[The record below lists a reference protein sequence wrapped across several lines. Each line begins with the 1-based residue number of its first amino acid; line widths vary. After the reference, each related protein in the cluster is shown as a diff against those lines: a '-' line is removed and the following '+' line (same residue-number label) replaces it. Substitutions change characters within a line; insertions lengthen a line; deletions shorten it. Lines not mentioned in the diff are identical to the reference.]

1 MPLAPRRLVT
11 WPGRYAVYFDGIDD
25 YVVITPF
32 TVYGWSEI
40 TIQEWIY
47 PYHPKAN
54 TTWSKFSMIGV
65 YIPDYTS
72 IFYGTNNRFD
82 YTWLSPQFVARKPDG
97 TPYVYEYNFVAYVN
111 NWINCVQRFTSA
123 REWSFW
129 LNASKKT
136 YATVPSDYMTVLERD
151 PNTSGSPAHYR
162 RFVLG
167 ANSIMSEWMKLMQF
181 QLLIYSR
188 ALSDSEIAFNYN
200 NPFNPVRDGLRVCLI
215 ADPKYIRDI
224 DGDGIL
230 EWIDLSGYC
239 ITEDSRGFF
248 DQGYVEVSM
257 VSSGEKILT
266 INGFSPIIRQY
277 KRYYNG
283 DVVVIGSRG
292 FVVGLTPEHKVL
304 VVPRKIVKTY
314 RRTQSMRRWLKK
326 DTHPPSF
333 NPLWVPASEV
343 NVWDYLVVPKP
354 AFPEEE
360 VFIEPFPKMHV
371 TKKLLIF
378 DAYLKGLSSREVVEK
393 YGFKA
398 NTVRTYYTRWRK
410 GQKLPERYVSVAG
423 KQLLDEDWATIFGWY
438 VAEGYVNV
446 NSGKILFTLGPDEEE
461 DAKQL
466 VRLLRG
472 KGLSPYFAKRKY
484 SVTVGVSSKPFAH
497 FLVENFGTGA
507 LQKKIPA
514 WMFNAKTNIIQAF
527 LKAYGKGDGWIRRKN
542 KGKKYYSL
550 ISFQTASP
558 KLVEGVTLLLM
569 KLGIFPHIAPMN
581 GRGVCTIMGKV
592 VKQNP
597 AWDIRVEGYDVLK
610 LFDDLPVAS
619 QRKARYLQDDKFFY
633 IPVTKKEIK
642 HYNGYVYDFETKS
655 HTLGMPFIIHNSNHG
670 KIYGATLVDL
680 YKAPVRTLP
689 AARTKLVAR

>member
-1 MPLAPRRLVT
+1 V
-11 WPGRYAVYFDGIDD
+11 DD
-25 YVVITPF
+25 YVIILHSSSLNITTGELTVQAWAFIRYSDSYARAIVNKEETTTGFNLYHTRSMLGIKIGDGSNNYTYGSTGAF
-32 TVYGWSEI
+32 TPHTWNNFALVAKSGKWMKGYLNGVEVYSKTVGNMQWNTKNVTIAVRTDLNSLTFTNGLISEVL
-40 TIQEWIY
+40 IY
-47 PYHPKAN
+47 NWA
-54 TTWSKFSMIGV
+54 
-65 YIPDYTS
+65 
-72 IFYGTNNRFD
+72 
-82 YTWLSPQFVARKPDG
+82 LSPDEISWNYQ
-97 TPYVYEYNFVAYVN
+97 NFY
-111 NWINCVQRFTSA
+111 
-123 REWSFW
+123 
-129 LNASKKT
+129 
-136 YATVPSDYMTVLERD
+136 
-151 PNTSGSPAHYR
+151 
-162 RFVLG
+162 
-167 ANSIMSEWMKLMQF
+167 
-181 QLLIYSR
+181 
-188 ALSDSEIAFNYN
+188 
-200 NPFNPVRDGLRVCLI
+200 NPVRDGLVLCLI
-215 ADPKYIRDI
+215 ADPQYIRDI
-224 DGDGIL
+224 DGDGRL

-680 YKAPVRTLP
+680 FKSPARTLP
-689 AARTKLVAR
+689 AVRTLLPAR